1 MSPRPAVPHRRAPV
15 VRSGRAH
22 RDLGRAA
29 LLAGLAVSL
38 VAGCSSEEPGAGAGT
53 SGPGSPTASVR
64 PTGTRSS
71 QAALPTPKGTVIDVT
86 DLKLGDCFTEPSGE
100 LVERI
105 TKVNCSGPHDAE
117 IFAVPDLPSS
127 ARYPGNAAI
136 ESQADRV
143 CTDASGAIDRDK
155 LPGGATIGYFFPTED
170 NWSGDDSAARCYI
183 ATDDQPLVGSVRR

>member
-1 MSPRPAVPHRRAPV
+1 MSPRPPAPRR
-15 VRSGRAH
+15 S
-22 RDLGRAA
+22 LGRAV

-38 VAGCSSEEPGAGAGT
+38 VGGCSSDEPGAGTVT
-53 SGPGSPTASVR
+53 SGSPTASGR
-64 PTGTRSS
+64 PTSARPS
-71 QAALPTPKGTVIDVT
+71 QAALPTPKGTAIDVT

-127 ARYPGNAAI
+127 ARYPSDAAI
-136 ESQADRV
+136 EAQADQV
-143 CTDASGAIDRDK
+143 CTDASGAVDRDK
-155 LPGGATIGYFFPTED
+155 LPGSATIGYFFPTED
-170 NWSGDDSAARCYI
+170 NWSADDSTARCYI

>member
-1 MSPRPAVPHRRAPV
+1 MSPRPPAPRR
-15 VRSGRAH
+15 S
-22 RDLGRAA
+22 LGRAV

-38 VAGCSSEEPGAGAGT
+38 VGGCSSDEPGAGTVT
-53 SGPGSPTASVR
+53 SGSPTASGR
-64 PTGTRSS
+64 PTSARPSH
-71 QAALPTPKGTVIDVT
+71 AALPTPKGTAIDVT

-127 ARYPGNAAI
+127 ARYPSDAAI
-136 ESQADRV
+136 EAQADQV
-143 CTDASGAIDRDK
+143 CTDASGAVDRDK
-155 LPGGATIGYFFPTED
+155 LPGSATIGYFFPTED
-170 NWSGDDSAARCYI
+170 NWSADHSTARCYI